1 MQAGVN
7 YRNTRSE
14 IVATIMTNCTCG
26 KENPERA
33 TLPFIVG
40 NVAASADQQAIVLL
54 TVEGVWIATKEYA
67 EEIHKEGFQPLKEI
81 IDSFLANGGQI
92 WACGACTKPRGITDE
107 HLIPG
112 AKIVTAAMVV
122 EAMVNGASTLG
133 F

>member
-1 MQAGVN
+1 M
-7 YRNTRSE
+7 
-14 IVATIMTNCTCG
+14 ATIMTNCTCG
-26 KENPERA
+26 KESPERA

-40 NVAASADQQAIVLL
+40 NVAASADQAAIVLL
-54 TVEGVWIATKEYA
+54 TVEGVWIATKGYA
-67 EEIHKEGFQPLKEI
+67 EGIHKEGLQPLQEV
-81 IDSFLANGGQI
+81 IDSFLANGGRI

-112 AKIVTAAMVV
+112 SKIVTAAMVV